1 MSAQPA
7 LAAVPKKICAPE
19 RGTARIVVPSL
30 TIAEAVLEL
39 IRLQQNTKDPKDL
52 DAFLKRLVAD
62 THLLL
67 SANGSAIGLCDG
79 PMYRWRA
86 RWGEPGPL
94 IGADIY
100 TGSGISGQ
108 CLVSGEMQSCQD
120 TWNDARVDPE
130 LCRQLGLRSMVVAP
144 IRRATRIDGILEAWS
159 GNPLAFDGRSL
170 DILQELAD
178 LTALAREKSLRLSP
192 GVVFDLPS
200 ASPRDPASLSNV
212 LPPREQTLFGQAAL
226 RKAKDFVESA
236 TGKLSGRVAQLAPFS
251 VRVRAQGL
259 VFAGFLTIV
268 PWAVWYS
275 WGGGA
280 RSTPVRTATRPS
292 KAHTNPLT
300 PTTVADIQN
309 TPLFSPQPSPPA
321 LRVVHQTQ
329 PETSDLRSSIE
340 STRPKPL
347 IVVPPPPPSVPTVIE
362 DVPPPPVVPAG
373 ATGGLNKS
381 TTQVSRLLFSSTPAT
396 PAYPRSSGVTGGNLR
411 VGAAPIYPSIA
422 KSAGIEGTVVLQAV
436 VDEQGHV
443 QDLIVKDGP
452 LALTQAAIEAVRQWQ
467 FEPYVLDDHPV
478 RMSKEI
484 KVQFKL
490 E

>member
-7 LAAVPKKICAPE
+7 LAAVPNKICAPE

-67 SANGSAIGLCDG
+67 SANGSAIGLGDG
-79 PMYRWRA
+79 QMYRWRA

-94 IGADIY
+94 IGAHIY

-120 TWNDARVDPE
+120 TWNDVRVDAD

-144 IRRATRIDGILEAWS
+144 IKRATRIDGILEAWS
-159 GNPLAFDGRSL
+159 GDPLAFDGRSL

-178 LTALAREKSLRLSP
+178 LTAFAREKSLRLSP

-200 ASPRDPASLSNV
+200 AFPRDPASLFNV
-212 LPPREQTLFGQAAL
+212 LPPRERTLFGQTAL
-226 RKAKDFVESA
+226 RKVKEFVESA
-236 TGKLSGRVAQLAPFS
+236 TGKLSGRMAQLAPFF
-251 VRVRAQGL
+251 VRVRAREL
-259 VFAGFLTIV
+259 VFAGVLTIV

-275 WGGGA
+275 WGAGA
-280 RSTPVRTATRPS
+280 RSTPVRTTTRPL
-292 KAHTNPLT
+292 KAHTNPST
-300 PTTVADIQN
+300 PTTVADVQN
-309 TPLFSPQPSPPA
+309 TALFPPQPRSPA
-321 LRVVHQTQ
+321 LRVIQHPP
-329 PETSDLRSSIE
+329 PETSGPRSSME

-347 IVVPPPPPSVPTVIE
+347 IVVPALPPSFPAVIE
-362 DVPPPPVVPAG
+362 DVPPPAVVPAG
-373 ATGGLNKS
+373 ATGGLNKG
-381 TTQVSRLLFSSTPAT
+381 TTQVSGLLFSSTPAT
-396 PAYPRSSGVTGGNLR
+396 PAYPVSSGVTGGNLR
-411 VGAAPIYPSIA
+411 IGAAPLYPSIA
-422 KSAGIEGTVVLQAV
+422 RSAGIEGTVVLQAV

-443 QDLIVKDGP
+443 QDLKVKDGP
-452 LALTQAAIEAVRQWQ
+452 PALTQAAIEAVRQWQ

-484 KVQFKL
+484 TVQFKL
-490 E
+490 K

>member
-7 LAAVPKKICAPE
+7 LAAIPNKIYAPE
-19 RGTARIVVPSL
+19 GGTAQILVPSL
-30 TIAEAVLEL
+30 SIAEAVLEL
-39 IRLQQNTKDPKDL
+39 IRLQQNTKDPVDL
-52 DAFLKRLVAD
+52 DAFFKRLVAD

-67 SANGSAIGLCDG
+67 SAHGSAIGLRDG
-79 PMYRWRA
+79 QMYRWRA

-94 IGADIY
+94 IGAHIY

-108 CLVSGEMQSCQD
+108 CLVSGEIQLCQD
-120 TWNDARVDPE
+120 TWNDARVDAE

-144 IRRATRIDGILEAWS
+144 IKRATRIDGILEAWS
-159 GNPLAFDGRSL
+159 CDPLAFDGRSL

-178 LTALAREKSLRLSP
+178 LTAFAREKSLRLSQ

-200 ASPRDPASLSNV
+200 ASPKEPASLRNV
-212 LPPREQTLFGQAAL
+212 LPPRERKLFGQAAL
-226 RKAKDFVESA
+226 RKVKEFVES
-236 TGKLSGRVAQLAPFS
+236 TTSKLRGPMAQLAPFFE
-251 VRVRAQGL
+251 RVRAREL

-280 RSTPVRTATRPS
+280 RSTPVRTATRPL
-292 KAHTNPLT
+292 KAHTNPLP
-300 PTTVADIQN
+300 PTTLVDIQN
-309 TPLFSPQPSPPA
+309 TALFSPQPSPPA
-321 LRVVHQTQ
+321 LRVIHRSQ
-329 PETSDLRSSIE
+329 PETSGPRSSME

-347 IVVPPPPPSVPTVIE
+347 IVVPALPPSVPTVIE

-373 ATGGLNKS
+373 ASGGLNKS

-411 VGAAPIYPSIA
+411 VGAAPVYPSIA

-436 VDEQGHV
+436 VDEQGQV
-443 QDLIVKDGP
+443 QDLKVKDGP
-452 LALTQAAIEAVRQWQ
+452 LALR
-467 FEPYVLDDHPV
+467 L
-478 RMSKEI
+478 RSKRSGSGNSNLMFSMTI
-484 KVQFKL
+484 RSG
-490 E
+490 

>member
-1 MSAQPA
+1 MSVQPA
-7 LAAVPKKICAPE
+7 LAAVPNRICGPE
-19 RGTARIVVPSL
+19 RDTARIVVPRL

-39 IRLQQNTKDPKDL
+39 IRLQQNIKDPKDL

-67 SANGSAIGLCDG
+67 SANGSAIGLGDR
-79 PMYRWRA
+79 PLYRWRA

-94 IGADIY
+94 IGAHIY

-108 CLVSGEMQSCQD
+108 CLVSGETQSCQD
-120 TWNDARVDPE
+120 TWNDARVDAE

-144 IRRATRIDGILEAWS
+144 IKRATRIDGILEAWS
-159 GNPLAFDGRSL
+159 SDPLAFDGRSL

-178 LTALAREKSLRLSP
+178 LTAFAREKSLRLSP

-200 ASPRDPASLSNV
+200 AFPTDPASLFNV
-212 LPPREQTLFGQAAL
+212 LPSRERTLFGQAAL
-226 RKAKDFVESA
+226 LRVKEFVESA
-236 TGKLSGRVAQLAPFS
+236 TGKLRVPLAQLAPFF
-251 VRVRAQGL
+251 VRVRAREL

-268 PWAVWYS
+268 PWAVWYG
-275 WGGGA
+275 WGGA
-280 RSTPVRTATRPS
+280 RAPRVATATVPLPT
-292 KAHTNPLT
+292 HTDNLARRT
-300 PTTVADIQN
+300 LADIQS
-309 TPLFSPQPSPPA
+309 TAPFSPQHSPPP
-321 LRVVHQTQ
+321 LKVIHPTP
-329 PETSDLRSSIE
+329 PETSGRRNSTE

-347 IVVPPPPPSVPTVIE
+347 LVRPALPPLVPTVIE

-381 TTQVSRLLFSSTPAT
+381 SLLFSSTPAA
-396 PAYPRSSGVTGGNLR
+396 PAYPVSSGVTGGNLR
-411 VGAAPIYPSIA
+411 VGAAPLYPSIA
-422 KSAGIEGTVVLQAV
+422 RSAGIEGTVVLQAV

-443 QDLIVKDGP
+443 QDLKVKDGP
-452 LALTQAAIEAVRQWQ
+452 PALTQAAIEAVRQWQ

-484 KVQFKL
+484 TVQFKL
-490 E
+490 K